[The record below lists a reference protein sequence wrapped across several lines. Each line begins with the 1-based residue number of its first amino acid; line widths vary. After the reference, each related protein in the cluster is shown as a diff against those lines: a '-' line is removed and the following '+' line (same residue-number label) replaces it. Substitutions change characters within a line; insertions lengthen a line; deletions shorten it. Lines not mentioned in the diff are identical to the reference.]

1 MAFFL
6 ISTTNVDKAVD
17 NPPLTAQNTCI
28 YAGFNKM
35 PIPKAKIKSFKIN
48 DLIMQQFRPETI
60 CTEYSY

>member
-17 NPPLTAQNTCI
+17 NYPLTAQNTCI
-28 YAGFNKM
+28 YGRFYKM
-35 PIPKAKIKSFKIN
+35 PIPKAKIYPFKIN
-48 DLIMQQFRPETI
+48 DLTKQQFRLETI

>member
-17 NPPLTAQNTCI
+17 NYPLTAQNTCI
-28 YAGFNKM
+28 YGAFYKM
-35 PIPKAKIKSFKIN
+35 PIPKAKNYPFKIN
-48 DLIMQQFRPETI
+48 DLIMQLFRSEII